1 MGKIFT
7 FFIEI
12 DHNKVGQKTSEEE
25 QEDPSSHYRNLR
37 PVSFTDFCCQNS
49 IVPRYIGCKERNINR
64 DAIFIVPAV
73 KAVSV
78 PNLMLSPN
86 VLLLL

>member
-25 QEDPSSHYRNLR
+25 QEDPSSTTATCVQF
-37 PVSFTDFCCQNS
+37 P
-49 IVPRYIGCKERNINR
+49 
-64 DAIFIVPAV
+64 
-73 KAVSV
+73 
-78 PNLMLSPN
+78 
-86 VLLLL
+86 LLISAAKIA